1 MHQTLALVHCK
12 SWMTWFSFY
21 LSFFVLLLQAW
32 YLLRAESWNEA
43 HKVIVEKIAP
53 DAIINDDY
61 EFFFSLLVDLAN
73 LQQDGG
79 DNDDGGSSK
88 STTKKVTNWQTQG
101 QVFYDFITVDLKV
114 RELLEKRD
122 ETNLTYDIQELRPK
136 VLSLCQRINSLPVTN
151 AKERLCQS
159 EIAKKMAYLT
169 RAILNLQGDKNQN
182 QTEILAQ
189 NLAQLPLP
197 DDYMLQELR
206 TLNRIHMKEL
216 LHHPSRQN

>member
-1 MHQTLALVHCK
+1 MVDLV
-12 SWMTWFSFY
+12 
-21 LSFFVLLLQAW
+21 FFLFIFFCIVLLQAW

-216 LHHPSRQN
+216 LHHPGRRN